1 MALSKSRDIPRPTL
15 PATLI
20 SPFMLTCV
28 LIVVLGANGLTQSP
42 SAGQADSREEFDG
55 YLLVLSK
62 TGPKEVISAAE
73 SFESHWPH
81 SKLLGHVLEL
91 ELEAYRSLN
100 DSASAI
106 LIGEK
111 VLKVAPDNL
120 LVLTNIAY
128 ILASSTS
135 EQQQLARAERYA
147 RRELE
152 LSRTIRIPKRI
163 SPKEWAEMQ
172 GRQNS
177 TAHAALGLVAYKRGN
192 ITGAIQEF
200 ETAVKLAPAPEA
212 AHYYRLGML
221 YEASGNES
229 GAMEMLRRAV
239 DSNDSTIRRLAENE
253 LKSISRKHR

>member
-1 MALSKSRDIPRPTL
+1 
-15 PATLI
+15 
-20 SPFMLTCV
+20 MLTCV
-28 LIVVLGANGLTQSP
+28 LLVVLGAIGLAQPP

-55 YLLVLSK
+55 YLLILSK
-62 TGPKEVISAAE
+62 TTSKEVISAAE
-73 SFESHWPH
+73 DFESHWPH

-100 DSASAI
+100 DSANAI

-111 VLKVAPDNL
+111 ALKAVPDNL

-128 ILASSTS
+128 ILANTTN
-135 EQQQLARAERYA
+135 ERQQLARAEQYA

-152 LSRTIRIPKRI
+152 LSRTIRIPKKI
-163 SPKEWAEMQ
+163 SPEEWAEMQ

-192 ITGAIQEF
+192 IAGAIQEF

-212 AHYYRLGML
+212 AHFYRLGML
-221 YEASGNES
+221 YQANGNES
-229 GAMEMLRRAV
+229 GAIKMLRRAV
-239 DSNDSTIRRLAENE
+239 DSNDPAIRRLAENE
-253 LKSISRKHR
+253 LKSIRLRHLPH